1 MIRRELAV
9 FLLVGGSTALIDY
22 ASYEVLGRVLAVPVD
37 LSKAVGFLL
46 GTVYAFFANRTWT
59 FGHQGSARQSA
70 WKFALLYATTLG
82 ANVGVNAALLYP
94 AWCALPRSWAFI
106 GATGVSAT
114 LNFLGMKYLVFRP
127 PQANQPA

>member
-9 FLLVGGSTALIDY
+9 FLLVGGSTVLIDY